1 VRPDRGKVRG
11 TASGG
16 LPLPWL
22 SASGGFTRH
31 LIPEDRELLLSLG
44 TVSRYRKNETVF
56 RAGAPGKDVYLVE
69 SGRVKVSQ
77 IAPAGQEIILWFCF
91 PGELFGLAA
100 VPGTGPRMVFAQAV
114 TEVRVRRIAREEF
127 WSFLLGNPR
136 VSLELINLVLARLYL
151 LCDALL
157 NVTTESAEFRI
168 RNLLRRLCLQY
179 GKRIAKEVL
188 LDVPLTQQ
196 NLADMIGTSRQTV
209 SGLLARMKE
218 RGAIRTAGRRIYVRD
233 DVLNL
238 QSVGLT

>member
-1 VRPDRGKVRG
+1 VRPAQGKVRG
-11 TASGG
+11 HGTGG
-16 LPLPWL
+16 VPLPWL

-31 LIPEDRELLLSLG
+31 LVQKDREVLLTLG
-44 TVSRYRKNETVF
+44 TLHRYRKGEMLF
-56 RAGAPGKDVYLVE
+56 RAGARGKDVYLVE

-77 IAPAGQEIILWFCF
+77 IAPAGREIILWFCF

-114 TEVRVRRIAREEF
+114 SDVRVRQIPREEF
-127 WSFLLGNPR
+127 LGLLLGNPR

-157 NVTTESAEFRI
+157 NVTAESAEFRI

-179 GKRIAKEVL
+179 GQAAGKEVF

-196 NLADMIGTSRQTV
+196 DIADMIGASRQTV

-218 RGAIRTAGRRIYVRD
+218 RGVIRMEGRRMYVRED
-233 DVLNL
+233 ALE
-238 QSVGLT
+238 TA

>member
-1 VRPDRGKVRG
+1 VRPIRGKVRG
-11 TASGG
+11 SGSRG
-16 LPLPWL
+16 VPLPWL

-31 LIPEDRELLLSLG
+31 LAPEDRELLLALG
-44 TVSRYRKNETVF
+44 TVHRYRKSEILF

-69 SGRVKVSQ
+69 SGRVKLSQ
-77 IAPAGQEIILWFCF
+77 IAPAGREIILWFCF

-114 TEVRVRRIAREEF
+114 TEVRVRRIARGQF
-127 WSFLLGNPR
+127 LSFLLDNPR

-179 GKRIAKEVL
+179 GKRTGKEVF

-196 NLADMIGTSRQTV
+196 DLADMIGTSRQTV

-218 RGAIRTAGRRIYVRD
+218 RGAIRMAGRRMHVRD
-233 DVLNL
+233 DAFDL
-238 QSVGLT
+238 S